1 MQKIYTSEGGN
12 SAKETMKRKPGKI
25 VIHFDR
31 TKIVKIIVKKPC
43 QGGIFSTE
51 LTGNS
56 ADMPGQP
63 IQC

>member
-1 MQKIYTSEGGN
+1 MREN
-12 SAKETMKRKPGKI
+12 AKNLHFRRWKQWKRKPGKI

>member
-1 MQKIYTSEGGN
+1 MREN
-12 SAKETMKRKPGKI
+12 AKNLHFRRWKQWKRKPRKI
-25 VIHFDR
+25 VIHFDL

-43 QGGIFSTE
+43 RASIFSTE

-63 IQC
+63 FQY